1 MLKSKNCWATAH
13 TLSHC
18 LQAELEVA
26 AAKATSSTA
35 AAPSPSSLRLACRS
49 LHRGGGTPWRQ
60 LQSHWEDLSDSKHQA
75 LREAAAR
82 CLDVVAA
89 GMGILGN
96 QHGAGGAMEESRLQ
110 AFQAVANLED
120 VARLLAAVEVNAMTV
135 TDEELREIALGLYL
149 QGAFF
154 NHHEEPNCLQS
165 FVGRNL
171 VIRTCRAVAKGD
183 ELCITYFELGQLS
196 RVRHALLLKHFHFS
210 VPTTP
215 EVKKRDEVLSTICG
229 KDQQPIASC
238 GWDSS
243 EGVLEDGEGQA
254 EVFVRKVHQLWSQG
268 NYREAW
274 TEATSGSIQLG
285 RGHALRLA
293 LAHEL
298 MDESIARER
307 WQDALH
313 FARDVSSG
321 HRQIYPAGWPVV
333 ALGLVRLAKLESYHG
348 NVTAALRC
356 CEEAGAA
363 AYVWKDRPEA
373 AEELQQIRNQC
384 SLEAQGAATRQ
395 RSLVSEIKGYHGGYH
410 GSAQSYLESLD

>member
-1 MLKSKNCWATAH
+1 M
-13 TLSHC
+13 
-18 LQAELEVA
+18 EIA
-26 AAKATSSTA
+26 AARKATSSKA
-35 AAPSPSSLRLACRS
+35 AAPWPSYLRLACRS
-49 LHRGGGTPWRQ
+49 LHRGVAGGSQPWRQ
-60 LQSHWEDLSDSKHQA
+60 LQSHWDDLSDSRHES

-82 CLDVVAA
+82 CLDVLAA

-96 QHGAGGAMEESRLQ
+96 HGGAMEESRQ
-110 AFQAVANLED
+110 VFQAVANLED
-120 VARLLAAVEVNAMTV
+120 VARLLAAVELNAMTV

-149 QGAFF
+149 QGALF

-171 VIRTCRAVAKGD
+171 VIRTCRAVTKGD

-229 KDQQPIASC
+229 KDQQPIANC

-243 EGVLEDGEGQA
+243 EGVLDGEGQA

-268 NYREAW
+268 NFRAAW

-285 RGHALRLA
+285 GGHALRLA
-293 LAHEL
+293 LAREL
-298 MDESIARER
+298 MDESIAREQ

-313 FARDVSSG
+313 FAREVSSC

-333 ALGLVRLAKLESYHG
+333 ALGLARLAKLESYHG
-348 NVTAALRC
+348 NVMAALRC

-363 AYVWKDRPEA
+363 AYVWQDRPEA
-373 AEELQQIRNQC
+373 AQELQQIRNQC

-395 RSLVSEIKGYHGGYH
+395 RSSGSKEIKGR
-410 GSAQSYLESLD
+410 AQSYLESLD